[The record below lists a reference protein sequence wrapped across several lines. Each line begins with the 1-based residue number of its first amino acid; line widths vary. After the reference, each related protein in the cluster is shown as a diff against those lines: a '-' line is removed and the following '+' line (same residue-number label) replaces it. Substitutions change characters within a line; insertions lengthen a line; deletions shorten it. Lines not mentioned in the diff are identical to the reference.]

1 VTIQRARARRWQA
14 WPLLVALALAAGC
27 GNDGGDARGRATPA
41 PTTTA
46 PATTAAAAAKSCLQE
61 AERDRVVRFTTGA
74 GATLVGVILGGGRG
88 GLVLGHQRGSDL
100 CEWLPQAREL
110 AGRGYQVLA
119 FDFAGSGDSQPGSGE
134 VRVDSDVVAAA
145 EQLRRRGADRV
156 VLIGSSMGGT
166 AVLSAAT
173 RIRPPVAGVVSL
185 SGPASFQ
192 GVDAGAA
199 VARLR
204 VPVLLVAGADDQP
217 FADDARAMYR
227 AAPVRDK
234 RLLVVPG
241 GGHGTSLLDFG
252 EDAPKVQAAVWRFTA
267 DHTRR

>member
-1 VTIQRARARRWQA
+1 M
-14 WPLLVALALAAGC
+14 LALAAGC
-27 GNDGGDARGRATPA
+27 GNGGGDAGGQAPATQA
-41 PTTTA
+41 PTTA
-46 PATTAAAAAKSCLQE
+46 PVTTATAAAKSCLEE
-61 AERDRVVRFTTGA
+61 AERDQALSFTTSA
-74 GATLVGVILGGGRG
+74 GATLVGVVLGSGRT
-88 GLVLGHQRGSDL
+88 GLVVGHQNGSDL

-119 FDFAGSGDSQPGSGE
+119 FDFAGFGDSRPGSGE
-134 VRVDSDVVAAA
+134 ARVDDDVVAAA
-145 EQLRRRGADRV
+145 EQLRRRGAEAI

-199 VARLR
+199 AARLR
-204 VPVLLVAGADDQP
+204 VPVLLVAAADDQP
-217 FADDARAMYR
+217 FAGDARAMYR

-241 GGHGTSLLDFG
+241 GGHGTSLLEFG
-252 EDAPKVQAAVWRFTA
+252 SDAPRVQAAVQRFIA
-267 DHTRR
+267 DHSGG